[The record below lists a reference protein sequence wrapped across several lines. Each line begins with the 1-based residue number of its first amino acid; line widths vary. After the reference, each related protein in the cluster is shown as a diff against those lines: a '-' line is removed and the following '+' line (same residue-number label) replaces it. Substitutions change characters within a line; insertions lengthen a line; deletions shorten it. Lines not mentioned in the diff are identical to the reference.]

1 MRRTRAFSI
10 AAAATVVLWAASTGW
25 AAFPEYLNQNSST
38 SNYHSGISTSDGK
51 TVWDVQLSSMVAG
64 PSGSP
69 LMYDEM
75 AFAFMECYGGGMID
89 ELTAQFSPA
98 SFTSASRHN
107 ELSWNGTRDT
117 ATSGKR
123 ESYYNVHYSPW
134 VGGSLARTHGQAAG
148 NAHDND
154 IVGPVIQNTL
164 KEHPQYLFNYPLL
177 DRTDITLHRPN
188 MNTEPT
194 GRSYLAV
201 LFGGSAVASS
211 DSAGSKANFNSLARL
226 HTDLLARG
234 YTSNDI
240 YLMWPMSTDPWGNAL
255 PSTWAVDDGTTYQDM
270 QDAWTWVN
278 ANSTLNTQVY
288 FWSTISHGS
297 RTNNLPSG
305 SGAGEAPG
313 APLPFDLDAEFVGQ
327 VTELFD
333 FFGGGDGTAQGQPY
347 FQVIA
352 HRDIPDLVVT
362 LNGRVLALM
371 ETADVSIGAD
381 PQFFHKFALDSAD
394 IAALAVAGNVVD
406 FQYTGDPAEFVL
418 AGVTTGSMSN
428 AIPEP
433 ATLSLLALGGLAVL
447 RRRRK
452 R

>member
-1 MRRTRAFSI
+1 
-10 AAAATVVLWAASTGW
+10 
-25 AAFPEYLNQNSST
+25 
-38 SNYHSGISTSDGK
+38 
-51 TVWDVQLSSMVAG
+51 
-64 PSGSP
+64 
-69 LMYDEM
+69 
-75 AFAFMECYGGGMID
+75 
-89 ELTAQFSPA
+89 
-98 SFTSASRHN
+98 
-107 ELSWNGTRDT
+107 
-117 ATSGKR
+117 
-123 ESYYNVHYSPW
+123 
-134 VGGSLARTHGQAAG
+134 
-148 NAHDND
+148 
-154 IVGPVIQNTL
+154 
-164 KEHPQYLFNYPLL
+164 
-177 DRTDITLHRPN
+177 
-188 MNTEPT
+188 
-194 GRSYLAV
+194 
-201 LFGGSAVASS
+201 
-211 DSAGSKANFNSLARL
+211 
-226 HTDLLARG
+226 
-234 YTSNDI
+234 
-240 YLMWPMSTDPWGNAL
+240 
-255 PSTWAVDDGTTYQDM
+255 
-270 QDAWTWVN
+270 
-278 ANSTLNTQVY
+278 
-288 FWSTISHGS
+288 SHGS